1 MSENYFQDT
10 DNKDLQSKYMQSL
23 VESLI
28 EEKGLVVGIEQKNE
42 VGIELSM
49 DWEKGKTDTE
59 MSDIL
64 FEKFGTE
71 EEKSAYAD
79 WKKLKSNQE

>member
-10 DNKDLQSKYMQSL
+10 ENKDLQSKYMQSL

-28 EEKGLVVGIEQKNE
+28 QEKGLVVSLDQKNE

-49 DWEKGKTDTE
+49 DWEKGKTE
-59 MSDIL
+59 IERSDIL
-64 FEKFGTE
+64 
-71 EEKSAYAD
+71 
-79 WKKLKSNQE
+79 